1 MQRTICTGF
10 IGLVFVFVMTPDFM
24 SAALSSE
31 LLSLLQIY
39 SKGNDIHDVFL
50 G

>member
-10 IGLVFVFVMTPDFM
+10 IGLVFVFVMAPYFM

-31 LLSLLQIY
+31 LLSLLQIH